1 MTDAE
6 TMVMP
11 RVGASAAP
19 PEDPWG
25 EDRVGADG
33 GGEQPDRV
41 TRRRDSFPVRT
52 AAWMVPGMLM
62 GTLGLMGSAAPGL
75 WTDELTTWDHATS
88 SWRANLVPA
97 YWADASDVPY
107 HLLMRAWVEL
117 LGSSDLALRL
127 PSILAMTLAAMLVAM
142 LATRLYGARVG
153 LFAGVI
159 FALLPTST
167 RYAQEARPYALTLL
181 VAVLAT
187 YFLVLAAHRP
197 RLWRFVGYGLAVV
210 LLGLSHAI
218 ALVLLVGHGWVLLAF
233 RRRIL
238 TRWVVTASVGAFPA
252 VALLLLGYRTVGPP
266 SWTTD
271 SARELVA
278 ATPVELFGVTA
289 LGALLLGLALFSLPL
304 RRSTAIYTAWAVVP
318 LLVLPLVARVTPLPL
333 VQCLVFTLPAWA
345 TLAAVALGR
354 ARAVWGVGVLAAI
367 VVIGLPV
374 QAAQR
379 GSDGHR
385 QATRQLAGIVQYEMR
400 SGDAVVYVAKDP
412 GGGAAGRD
420 ALDRYLPTGYGLVD
434 VLGGGAGGGT
444 GGSGAGTGSDET
456 GGEVRDAEC
465 LDATGCLG
473 DTRRV
478 WVIRVGERTDPLRD
492 VGGRTEELLRTRYE
506 MAQVWRPTG
515 FTLALLVDGRPQG

>member
-6 TMVMP
+6 TMMMP
-11 RVGASAAP
+11 RVGVSAAP

-25 EDRVGADG
+25 EDRVGPDG
-33 GGEQPDRV
+33 RAGESDRMAP
-41 TRRRDSFPVRT
+41 RRGSFMART

-62 GTLGLMGSAAPGL
+62 GVLGLMGSAAPGL

-88 SWRANLVPA
+88 SWRENLFPA
-97 YWADASDVPY
+97 YWVDASDVPY

-117 LGSSDLALRL
+117 LGSSDLALRA
-127 PSILAMTLAAMLVAM
+127 PSILAMTLAAALVAV

-187 YFLVLAAHRP
+187 YFLVLAANRP
-197 RLWRFVGYGLAVV
+197 RPWWFVAYGLAVL

-218 ALVLLVGHGWVLLAF
+218 ALVLLAGHLWVVLAF

-238 TRWVVTASVGAFPA
+238 ARWLITASVGMFPT

-266 SWTTD
+266 SWTSD

-278 ATPVELFGVTA
+278 ATPMELFGVTA

-304 RRSTAIYTAWAVVP
+304 RRSAAIYTAWAVVP

-333 VQCLVFTLPAWA
+333 AQCLVFTLPAWA

-367 VVIGLPV
+367 VVIGMPV

-400 SGDAVVYVAKDP
+400 SGDGVVYAAKDP
-412 GGGAAGRD
+412 GGGSVGR
-420 ALDRYLPTGYGLVD
+420 AVLDRYLPTERRPVD
-434 VLGGGAGGGT
+434 VLAGGT
-444 GGSGAGTGSDET
+444 GGSGAGTGSDDPD
-456 GGEVRDAEC
+456 GEFRGAEC
-465 LDATGCLG
+465 LNVTRCLG
-473 DTRRV
+473 DTDRV

-506 MAQVWRPTG
+506 VAQVWRPTG